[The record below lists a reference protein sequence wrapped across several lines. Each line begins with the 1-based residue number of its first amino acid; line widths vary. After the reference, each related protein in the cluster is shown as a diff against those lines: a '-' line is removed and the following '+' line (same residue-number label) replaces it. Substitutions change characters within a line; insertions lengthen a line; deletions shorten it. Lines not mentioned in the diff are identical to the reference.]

1 MKKEESGITLIAL
14 VVTIIVLLILA
25 GVAISLTIGNNGL
38 FIRAGGAANTWRK
51 AEANEQGEMSNFEK
65 LYDNTLKDVGL
76 GEKED
81 IEFTINDT
89 PYTVKDGTTWNEF
102 FSTTTLSGE
111 YWGYFADSRGEI
123 AGLICKHVKPL
134 TYNTDGFSYLRD
146 ELGEKQ
152 HKDTKIESKIYKTI
166 DYEDNEAYD
175 VTVKETS
182 DVINYE

>member
-1 MKKEESGITLIAL
+1 MKEINGKEKGITLIAL

-25 GVAISLTIGNNGL
+25 GIAISLTIGNNGL

-81 IEFTINDT
+81 IEFTINGT

-102 FSTTTLSGE
+102 FTKNFHDDYNWAYIET
-111 YWGYFADSRGEI
+111 GEI
-123 AGLICKHVKPL
+123 LHYVEDFNGTQA
-134 TYNTDGFSYLRD
+134 YFSYLVN
-146 ELGEKQ
+146 EQNEKQ
-152 HKDTKIESKIYKTI
+152 KIDDKIRSGNYVNGETKTFMATDPSKF
-166 DYEDNEAYD
+166 
-175 VTVKETS
+175 
-182 DVINYE
+182 